1 MKRKM
6 SDTVQ
11 KFIDLIEKH
20 YKEENKKSW
29 RERDI
34 CLPTTEAQLV
44 VSCLCDVFL
53 GEDWYVTFPLHTTQ
67 VNTCIL
73 DEILYKYYK
82 PYRKY
87 VDKKNKE
94 LMKGKKNS
102 VG

>member
-1 MKRKM
+1 M
-6 SDTVQ
+6 
-11 KFIDLIEKH
+11 EKH
-20 YKEENKKSW
+20 YEEESKKNW

-34 CLPTTEAQLV
+34 CPPTTEAQLV
-44 VSCLCDVFL
+44 VNCLCDVFL
-53 GEDWYVTFPLHTTQ
+53 GEDWYVVFPLHTTQ

-87 VDKKNKE
+87 VDKRNKE
-94 LMKGKKNS
+94 LMKGKNKD